1 MQRGN
6 GEYIPHVLLH
16 KGQSKGQLSSGLK
29 IEFVQYL
36 PSMHTYM
43 EAADLI
49 ISHAGSGSLFEA
61 LSLNKPIIAVPNA
74 ILMANHQVT
83 SSLAPHPLLL
93 RPTPQS
99 FSDANFV
106 VVFFGCS
113 LQGPVQS
120 SPRVGSI
127 PAGCC
132 NMRKMHGLVHK

>member
-1 MQRGN
+1 MLVQRGQDEARLP
-6 GEYIPHVLLH
+6 G
-16 KGQSKGQLSSGLK
+16 GLS
-29 IEFVQYL
+29 IEFVQYV
-36 PSMHTYM
+36 PSLQAHM

-106 VVFFGCS
+106 VVF
-113 LQGPVQS
+113 
-120 SPRVGSI
+120 GS
-127 PAGCC
+127 A
-132 NMRKMHGLVHK
+132 L